1 MIGQE
6 HGTTMPNDATT
17 IPGAGVVGIDI
28 GGTKIAALL
37 VSAEGAVLARGS
49 VPARAALGGGAMADA
64 AADLA
69 TSLASEAGVPLAAA
83 GVGAAGVIDH
93 ETGTIRAASAT
104 FVGWAGFRLGD
115 ELEGRLGVPVRVEND
130 VNAFL
135 LGEAAADGRTE
146 RDVLGVMLGTGVG
159 GALLIDG
166 ELHHGP
172 HGAAGEIGHTP
183 GYSDLLCTCG
193 QVGHLETLASGTSIM
208 LRYQERANRVVR
220 DAREVAES
228 ARSGDADAIAVF
240 EAAGR
245 ALALACA
252 SAATILDLP
261 CAIVGGGVTAAWDL
275 LEPAIARTLATDSP
289 VSGIPLRIIPAV
301 LGSDAV
307 ALGAIE
313 TARRALVPAGA
324 H

>member
-1 MIGQE
+1 MSIDGSV
-6 HGTTMPNDATT
+6 TAAR
-17 IPGAGVVGIDI
+17 AGLVGIDI

-37 VSAEGAVLARGS
+37 VSTDGTVLARGS
-49 VPARAALGGGAMADA
+49 VPAPAALGGGAMADA
-64 AADLA
+64 AADLTRA
-69 TSLASEAGVPLAAA
+69 LVIEAGATLVAA

-104 FVGWAGFRLGD
+104 FVGWAGFPLAG
-115 ELEGRLGVPVRVEND
+115 ELEARLAVPVRVEND

-135 LGEAAADGRTE
+135 LGEAAAEGRTDV
-146 RDVLGVMLGTGVG
+146 DVLGVMLGTGVG
-159 GALLIDG
+159 GALMIDG

-183 GYSDLLCTCG
+183 GYSDLVCTCG
-193 QVGHLETLASGTSIM
+193 QTGHLETLASGTSIA
-208 LRYQERANRVVR
+208 LRYQERTEGRAL
-220 DAREVAES
+220 DARDVADR
-228 ARSGDADAIAVF
+228 ARHGDADAIAVF
-240 EAAGR
+240 DAAGR

-261 CAIVGGGVTAAWDL
+261 CAIVGGGVATAWDL
-275 LEPAIARTLATDSP
+275 LEPAIARTLRTDSP